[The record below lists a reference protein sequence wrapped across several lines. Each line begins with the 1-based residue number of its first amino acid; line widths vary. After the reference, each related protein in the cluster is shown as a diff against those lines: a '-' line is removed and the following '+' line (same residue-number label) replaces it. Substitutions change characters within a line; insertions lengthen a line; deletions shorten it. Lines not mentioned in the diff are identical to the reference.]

1 MAKKRR
7 KDKPSLFGRIL
18 GGIERAGNRLPH
30 PITLFAL
37 FTLGII
43 LVSALCALLGVSA
56 TGELI
61 NSKTLEL
68 ETQTVTAVSLLSK
81 EGVVYMLTSMVSNFT
96 SFAPLGVVL
105 VTMLGIGCAE
115 GSGYLSA
122 LLKKMVSV
130 TPRAIIT
137 PVVVLLGV
145 MSNIATDIGYVVLIP
160 VGALVFMAGT
170 RWRGWRRPLPGYP
183 AGSAPTCLSA
193 RWIPCWPVS
202 APRLP
207 TSWTAAI
214 PCWPPITG
222 FS

>member
-122 LLKKMVSV
+122 LLKKSGIPLYGAALRED
-130 TPRAIIT
+130 TLDARAVDYNRCAIAIGSEGRGLT
-137 PVVVLLGV
+137 EGVLALCDRTIKIPMSEHCESLNAAAAATVLLWE
-145 MSNIATDIGYVVLIP
+145 A
-160 VGALVFMAGT
+160 
-170 RWRGWRRPLPGYP
+170 
-183 AGSAPTCLSA
+183 A
-193 RWIPCWPVS
+193 RND
-202 APRLP
+202 
-207 TSWTAAI
+207 
-214 PCWPPITG
+214 
-222 FS
+222 

>member
-81 EGVVYMLTSMVSNFT
+81 EGVVYMLT
-96 SFAPLGVVL
+96 P
-105 VTMLGIGCAE
+105 
-115 GSGYLSA
+115 
-122 LLKKMVSV
+122 
-130 TPRAIIT
+130 
-137 PVVVLLGV
+137 
-145 MSNIATDIGYVVLIP
+145 
-160 VGALVFMAGT
+160 
-170 RWRGWRRPLPGYP
+170 WGWCW
-183 AGSAPTCLSA
+183 S
-193 RWIPCWPVS
+193 PCWAS
-202 APRLP
+202 AVRRA
-207 TSWTAAI
+207 AAI
-214 PCWPPITG
+214 CPLC
-222 FS
+222 

>member
-1 MAKKRR
+1 M
-7 KDKPSLFGRIL
+7 
-18 GGIERAGNRLPH
+18 PH

-160 VGALVFMAGT
+160 VGALVFMAYG
-170 RWRGWRRPLPGYP
+170 RHPLAGLAGGLCRGIRRVQRQPAYRRVGSP
-183 AGSAPTCLSA
+183 AGRYQHRGCPH
-193 RWIPCWPVS
+193 RGQ
-202 APRLP
+202 RLYC
-207 TSWTAAI
+207 A
-214 PCWPPITG
+214 G
-222 FS
+222 HR

>member
-122 LLKKMVSV
+122 LLKKSGIPLYGAALRED
-130 TPRAIIT
+130 TLDARAVDYSRCAIAIGSEGRGLT
-137 PVVVLLGV
+137 EGVLALCDRTIKIPMSEHCESLNAAAAATVLLWE
-145 MSNIATDIGYVVLIP
+145 A
-160 VGALVFMAGT
+160 
-170 RWRGWRRPLPGYP
+170 
-183 AGSAPTCLSA
+183 A
-193 RWIPCWPVS
+193 RND
-202 APRLP
+202 
-207 TSWTAAI
+207 
-214 PCWPPITG
+214 
-222 FS
+222 